1 MMFRYPESLFAG
13 SDSFWDVDKAIT
25 RLVKSNEIRPPIVVA
40 VASALDPSYVK
51 WHKAARRAEF
61 MPQKPV

>member
-40 VASALDPSYVK
+40 VA
-51 WHKAARRAEF
+51 
-61 MPQKPV
+61 